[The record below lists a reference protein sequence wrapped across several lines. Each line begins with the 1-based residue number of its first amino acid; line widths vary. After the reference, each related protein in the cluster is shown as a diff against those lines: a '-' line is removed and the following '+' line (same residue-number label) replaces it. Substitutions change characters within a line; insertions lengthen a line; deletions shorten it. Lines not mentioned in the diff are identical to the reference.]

1 MKSFLV
7 ATIFLY
13 DIKLML
19 LFNNFRDELP
29 ESKKD
34 LPSLTQ
40 SCAYKKDLAG
50 LTQSF
55 AYGCG

>member
-1 MKSFLV
+1 
-7 ATIFLY
+7 
-13 DIKLML
+13 ML

-34 LPSLTQ
+34 LPNLTQ
-40 SCAYKKDLAG
+40 NCAYKKDLAG